1 MKQLEIPAI
10 TNPGISFTENTFAI
24 MQGLHDCFKDTTQSR
39 ILFKTFQETYKQ
51 IDPTG
56 DAKIRMLFPLCRKA
70 GCIFPDEEGCVI
82 FENGTFLTPL
92 GTAFFK
98 ASKLY
103 YQVGNITKSSSSPNS
118 PTIKSLLEKA
128 RHLYASISACLFENL
143 CESEQV
149 YQHLL
154 WFVRKYGPVSRDEVK
169 ILLYSLE
176 KNSEERGKVIVCKR
190 DESEIDSLVNEYRRG
205 QLIPHSDKANNAAGY
220 FIAVLK
226 TLFIIAEND
235 DHSFVVAT

>member
-24 MQGLHDCFKDTTQSR
+24 MQSLHDCFKSTTQTK
-39 ILFKTFQETYKQ
+39 IPFKTFQETYKQ

-56 DAKIRMLFPLCRKA
+56 DAKIRMLFPLSRKA
-70 GCIFPDEEGCVI
+70 GCIFPDEDGCVL
-82 FENGTFLTPL
+82 FKTGSFFTPL
-92 GTAFFK
+92 GRSFFK

-103 YQVGNITKSSSSPNS
+103 YRVNS
-118 PTIKSLLEKA
+118 IANNNSCHNSQAVKLMLEKS
-128 RHLYASISACLFENL
+128 RRLYASLSSRLFENL

-149 YQHLL
+149 YHHLL
-154 WFVRKYGPVSRDEVK
+154 WFVGKYGPVSRDEVK

-176 KNSEERGKVIVCKR
+176 KNSPERGKVIVCKR
-190 DESEIDSLVNEYRRG
+190 DEKEIDSLLKEFRSG
-205 QLIPHSDKANNAAGY
+205 QLHLHSDKANNAAGY

-226 TLFIIAEND
+226 TLLIIVEND
-235 DHSFVVAT
+235 RHSFIVAT